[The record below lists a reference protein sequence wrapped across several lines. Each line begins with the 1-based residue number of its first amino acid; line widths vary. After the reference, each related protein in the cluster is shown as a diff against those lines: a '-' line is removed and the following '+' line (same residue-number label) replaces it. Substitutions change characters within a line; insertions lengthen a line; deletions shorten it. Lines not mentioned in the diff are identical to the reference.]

1 MMNEKK
7 YFRLILDDYSAASF
21 TSFNKPYF
29 GTWEEI
35 QILLNELDKNKH
47 SEDSHSSLL
56 TAFRAYEAGRIDV
69 THNAAFQEVPFLV
82 PAQLLHSE
90 KVQLENH
97 AWEHLNTWLCP

>member
-1 MMNEKK
+1 MNEKK

-35 QILLNELDKNKH
+35 QLLLNELDKNKH

-56 TAFRAYEAGRIDV
+56 TAFHAYEAGRIDV

-82 PAQLLHSE
+82 PAQLLQKRSSW
-90 KVQLENH
+90 KIMSGNI
-97 AWEHLNTWLCP
+97 